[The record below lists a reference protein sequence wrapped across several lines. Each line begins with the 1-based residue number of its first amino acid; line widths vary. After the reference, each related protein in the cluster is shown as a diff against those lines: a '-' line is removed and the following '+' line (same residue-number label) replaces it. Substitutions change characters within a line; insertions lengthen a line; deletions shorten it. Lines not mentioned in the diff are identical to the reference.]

1 MNPERCDERA
11 HALLEKKCRI
21 MDYLPAQLPPGSRG
35 RYFDVECCLLNHY
48 DRFGLCERITAA
60 LLKLLCYRH
69 AAVLWGGWYE
79 DPAPALVAE
88 AVREIMENHSGSLNI
103 LLPEDNALVVFS
115 WDCLFISV
123 YNAKGRLRRL
133 LKKIARSEGLA
144 WRKADR

>member
-1 MNPERCDERA
+1 MNPEKCDVLA

-69 AAVLWGGWYE
+69 VAV
-79 DPAPALVAE
+79 
-88 AVREIMENHSGSLNI
+88 
-103 LLPEDNALVVFS
+103 
-115 WDCLFISV
+115 C
-123 YNAKGRLRRL
+123 
-133 LKKIARSEGLA
+133 
-144 WRKADR
+144 

>member
-1 MNPERCDERA
+1 MNPERCDELA

-48 DRFGLCERITAA
+48 DRFGLRERITAA

-69 AAVLWGGWYE
+69 
-79 DPAPALVAE
+79 
-88 AVREIMENHSGSLNI
+88 
-103 LLPEDNALVVFS
+103 
-115 WDCLFISV
+115 
-123 YNAKGRLRRL
+123 LRRL

-144 WRKADR
+144 WRKAGR